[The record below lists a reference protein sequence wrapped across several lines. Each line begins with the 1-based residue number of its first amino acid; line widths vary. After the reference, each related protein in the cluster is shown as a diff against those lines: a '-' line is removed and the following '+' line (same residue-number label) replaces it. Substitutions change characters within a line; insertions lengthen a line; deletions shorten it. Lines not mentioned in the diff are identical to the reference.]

1 MKIYGNSPS
10 PFVRHCRIA
19 LIESGLDFEF
29 LIDTNYK
36 LSQERSPTQKIP
48 FLEYEENG
56 ETKVLTDSSS
66 ILRYVREKSGQVFLP
81 TVEVLNNF
89 CTVNTLIDAQV
100 IIFLFKKEGVTS
112 ENVNYLKRQENRIQT
127 GLKEFEA
134 MTFSE
139 QAPWSDFEIRL
150 ACFLDWVR
158 FRKHFSLDAFP
169 NLLALLARFDKYQP
183 FIETTIVDA

>member
-29 LIDTNYK
+29 LIDTDYQ
-36 LSQERSPTQKIP
+36 LSQQRSPTQKIP

-56 ETKVLTDSSS
+56 KNKILTDSTS
-66 ILRYVREKSGQVFLP
+66 ILRYVREKSGQDFLP
-81 TVEVLNNF
+81 TVEELNDF

-100 IIFLFKKEGVTS
+100 NIFLLKKEGLTAD
-112 ENVNYLKRQENRIQT
+112 NVNYLKRQENRIQT
-127 GLKEFEA
+127 GLGEFEE

-139 QAPWSDFEIRL
+139 QAPWSDVEIRL

-169 NLLALLARFDKYQP
+169 KLLALLTRFDEYQP
-183 FIETTIVDA
+183 FIETTIVDV

>member
-29 LIDTNYK
+29 LIDTDYK
-36 LSQERSPTQKIP
+36 LSQQRSPTQKIP

-56 ETKVLTDSSS
+56 ESRVLTDSSS
-66 ILRYVREKSGQVFLP
+66 ILRYARERSGQVFLP
-81 TVEVLNNF
+81 MVEELNDF
-89 CTVNTLIDAQV
+89 CTINTLIDAQV
-100 IIFLFKKEGVTS
+100 IIFLLKREGLTS

-127 GLKEFEA
+127 GLKEFEDR
-134 MTFSE
+134 TYSE
-139 QAPWSDFEIRL
+139 QAPWSDVEIRL

-158 FRKHFSLDAFP
+158 FRKHFPLDEFP
-169 NLLALLARFDKYQP
+169 KLMALLAHFDEYPP
-183 FIETTIVDA
+183 FTETAIVDA

>member
-29 LIDTNYK
+29 LVDTDYQ
-36 LSQERSPTQKIP
+36 LSQQRSPTQKIP

-56 ETKVLTDSSS
+56 KNKILTDSTS
-66 ILRYVREKSGQVFLP
+66 ILRYVRERSGQVFLP
-81 TVEVLNNF
+81 TVEELNDF

-100 IIFLFKKEGVTS
+100 IIFLFKREGVTS
-112 ENVNYLKRQENRIQT
+112 EQVKYLKRQENRIQT
-127 GLKEFEA
+127 GLQDFEK

-139 QAPWSDFEIRL
+139 QAPWSDVEIRL
-150 ACFLDWVR
+150 ACFLDWIR
-158 FRKHFSLDAFP
+158 FRKHFPLDPFP
-169 NLLALLARFDKYQP
+169 NLLELLARFDQYSP
-183 FIETTIVDA
+183 FVKTTIVDI